1 MWYVD
6 ISSQKPDNQA
16 IIHIPRK
23 VRYRGRV
30 YGRPMVSLGEV
41 NTFDFMGRLVAG
53 GQERKDQVGKW
64 NE

>member
-1 MWYVD
+1 
-6 ISSQKPDNQA
+6 
-16 IIHIPRK
+16 
-23 VRYRGRV
+23 
-30 YGRPMVSLGEV
+30 MVSLGEV